1 MCFFSCSTMRIM
13 LSYIHAVVNHTFY
26 SLLFIHLILNTTFSR
41 SLSVLFSAAI
51 TITNCIITNIEST
64 TNIQLFSLMG
74 IYLSFFF
81 ESNIPNWGKITQKTL
96 AFNLIQHK
104 NDKINTLLVKF
115 RLMCWLYLN
124 LFQYQMI
131 VRLLDIFY
139 NRYYE

>member
-26 SLLFIHLILNTTFSR
+26 SLLFIHLILNTTFSL

-81 ESNIPNWGKITQKTL
+81 ESCIPNWRKITQKTL

-124 LFQYQMI
+124 LFQYQII
-131 VRLLDIFY
+131 VRLS
-139 NRYYE
+139 